1 MVRSTRKETKT
12 TKEQS
17 VTEQTVW
24 LLMQMGIVVNDIIN
38 MKQQINTLSNKMSCQ
53 HEAIA
58 RTSDAC
64 RTPPRQTNTGRA
76 PRTRTPKTPRTPP
89 TIPPRTT
96 TPLEPLMPLSPLSPR
111 PTPAGSWGS
120 LPSLSPLSPLY
131 SIPLTE
137 LIDLLGPDFDI
148 DLEIERNRYQKKP

>member
-1 MVRSTRKETKT
+1 MARSTRKETKT

-24 LLMQMGIVVNDIIN
+24 LLMNMSIVLNDIIN
-38 MKQQINTLSNKMSCQ
+38 IKQQINTMSNKMSCQ

-58 RTSDAC
+58 RNNDAC

-76 PRTRTPKTPRTPP
+76 PRTRTPKTPPTPP
-89 TIPPRTT
+89 TPPRTT
-96 TPLEPLMPLSPLSPR
+96 TPLEPLTQLSPFRPLS
-111 PTPAGSWGS
+111 TPAALSA

-131 SIPLTE
+131 SISVTE